1 MAARATV
8 TCPAG
13 HPVATTVRA
22 RGTTCPV
29 CRLTFYVRA
38 DGTTGDRG
46 QLPGR
51 AAPGEP
57 GSSRAPRRG
66 DPYEPPASPDDD
78 EPGDLADD
86 EPTAR
91 PAPASPAAA
100 PTPAR
105 RRRSISGV
113 RRTLPGR
120 DNPDPPTEPRRRAA
134 DPYGLF

>member
-8 TCPAG
+8 TCPAV

-38 DGTTGDRG
+38 DGTTGDCG

-51 AAPGEP
+51 AAPGDP

-66 DPYEPPASPDDD
+66 DPYEPPASPGDDEPGDLADD

-91 PAPASPAAA
+91 PAPSSPAAA
-100 PTPAR
+100 PAPAR

-113 RRTLPGR
+113 RRTLP
-120 DNPDPPTEPRRRAA
+120 
-134 DPYGLF
+134 